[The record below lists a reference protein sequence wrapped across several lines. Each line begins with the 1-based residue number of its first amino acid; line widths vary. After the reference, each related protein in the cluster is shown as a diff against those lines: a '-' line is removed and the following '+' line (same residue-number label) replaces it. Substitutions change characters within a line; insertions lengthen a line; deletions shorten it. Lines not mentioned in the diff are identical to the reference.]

1 MKSAKKSNVHILLI
15 ERGEK
20 IIEKLLSY
28 CKKEKIYAGFFTG
41 IGAVDEAELA
51 HYIVDNKKYSSKV
64 FKEPMEI
71 CNMTGNVSLMNN
83 EPYVHAH
90 ITLGKENFTLVGG
103 HLKEATVHAVCEVYL
118 VEVSKKVERKHQESL
133 GLNVWSM

>member
-1 MKSAKKSNVHILLI
+1 MKSTKKSNVHVLLI

-20 IIEKLLSY
+20 IIEQLLAY
-28 CKKEKIYAGFFTG
+28 CKKESIYAGSFTG

-51 HYIVDNKKYSSKV
+51 HYIVNNKKYSSKV

-71 CNMTGNVSLMNN
+71 CTMTGNVSIMNG
-83 EPYVHAH
+83 EPYIHAH
-90 ITLGKENFTLVGG
+90 ITLGKGDFTLVGG

-118 VEVSKKVERKHQESL
+118 IEVSKKIERKHQESL